1 MKSKL
6 SYSKIL
12 SRFIFKPFVDA
23 RLKVT
28 LFAEFFNT
36 PTLVIILVSYNS
48 EAFVEGRLLVLFS
61 MQALLICSCLSIVT
75 LLIDSYKLNV
85 IHPSNVNY
93 YYLMATASVVEPSDT
108 AARKTAPKYSP
119 YSDHIWWDLFKSHP
133 KSKEVTNVPNN
144 NQEWAPMVDAWRTA
158 FRDPQQD
165 TTLSPP
171 CSLQDYLDGSYV
183 LCSIHSGKIVELW
196 NIIRTQVKFS
206 DELGQKQVIEALNI
220 AYIALWGKQ
229 TTRSLEESINRAV
242 GVASVL
248 GELNADANV
257 VIAGILHDVID
268 ENQHND
274 CVIQDFISAF
284 GIDVV
289 TLAQQYARLP
299 KFMARKTDYTL
310 AQSENQLQMLVTLAE
325 DYRCLY
331 IRIADRLH
339 ALRVLPKLPLDALDQ
354 KQIALEAQKVY
365 SPLAHKMG
373 IIKVRDELEDLAFQV
388 LDPEMFQRAEITQI
402 AAHKAYQD
410 ACNAVQDIISTDQFI
425 TSANVQLH
433 LSHRIKAKYQLYKKM
448 LRKGLQNPS
457 EVRDALGLRLII
469 DTPRQAHESS
479 HDYESRNIKFCYY
492 VVDQLRSMPG
502 WEPTENGF
510 KDYIFYR
517 KINGYQSLHQYIH
530 NIETRTNVE
539 VQVRTK
545 EMHIVAELGGAAH
558 FSYKDRICRTEIYN
572 TKNYR
577 LAWRSSAQ
585 LNAKSSAELIGL
597 AKRQL
602 RDSRV
607 FVYLDDM
614 STVINLQRGSTA
626 LDAAFQIHTVMGLC
640 TKGIRIDGKS
650 VPLDQ
655 QLKTGD
661 IISVQCSANNEIQ
674 AKLSWL
680 NQVTTTYASIAIK
693 KHMKDNHKEMLLCLG
708 LMNMLY
714 SFSLV
719 SDKLS
724 FTLFDPKRLKR
735 IIEMRTGK
743 SVEDYLVLLSFT
755 TKAADKKL
763 LLSKLMM
770 IPPADVIVTTNSV
783 ATLWVRMQGSS
794 WENATVQSDMLIP
807 MVREILPS
815 EGFTGIEQKLIEIV
829 GVDPL
834 LLPSDVS
841 AKDSCSVKR
850 MSDYHSM
857 SLVRM
862 DEILNSRNRLSDD
875 DNKSSSTRRKRPS
888 VEKTSVKIKCPLQLK
903 VLIKKPF
910 SLQAPS
916 LSLQLLKQAKYNFAQ
931 KALAEERRLNGP
943 YCFSSFFPLPI
954 AQQHHA
960 VLHTTTVDC

>member
-1 MKSKL
+1 
-6 SYSKIL
+6 
-12 SRFIFKPFVDA
+12 
-23 RLKVT
+23 
-28 LFAEFFNT
+28 
-36 PTLVIILVSYNS
+36 
-48 EAFVEGRLLVLFS
+48 
-61 MQALLICSCLSIVT
+61 MQALLICSFLSFAT
-75 LLIDSYKLNV
+75 RLIDSYKLNN
-85 IHPSNVNY
+85 IYESNVKY
-93 YYLMATASVVEPSDT
+93 DYLMKAHLEESFDMDYSGT
-108 AARKTAPKYSP
+108 ARKRTSRYSP
-119 YSDHIWWDLFKSHP
+119 YSNHIWWDLFKSNP
-133 KSKEVTNVPNN
+133 RSNDGANVPNSRFDYVN
-144 NQEWAPMVDAWRTA
+144 NNEWAPMVGAWRTA
-158 FRDPQQD
+158 FRDPQND
-165 TTLSPP
+165 AALSPP
-171 CSLQDYLDGSYV
+171 CSLEDYLNGSYV
-183 LCSIHSGKIVELW
+183 LCSTHTGKVIELW
-196 NIIRTQVKFS
+196 NIIMTQQKFS

-229 TTRSLEESINRAV
+229 TSRSLEESINRAV

-257 VIAGILHDVID
+257 VIAGLLHDVID

-274 CVIQDFISAF
+274 YVIQDFINRF
-284 GIDVV
+284 GMDVV
-289 TLAQQYARLP
+289 TLAQQYTRLP

-339 ALRVLPKLPLDALDQ
+339 ALRVLPKLPLDELDQ

-373 IIKVRDELEDLAFQV
+373 IIKLRDELEDLSFQV
-388 LDPEMFQRAEITQI
+388 LDPEMFRRAEFTQI

-410 ACNAVQDIISTDQFI
+410 ACNAVQDIINTDQFI
-425 TSANVQLH
+425 KSANVQLH

-448 LRKGLQNPS
+448 QRKGLQNPS

-469 DTPRQAHESS
+469 DTPRQANESS
-479 HDYESRNIKFCYY
+479 ADHESRNIKFCYFI
-492 VVDQLRSMPG
+492 VDQLRRMPG
-502 WEPTENGF
+502 WEPSENGF

-517 KINGYQSLHQYIH
+517 KMNGYQSLHQYIH
-530 NIETRTNVE
+530 NIDTKTNVE

-558 FSYKDRICRTEIYN
+558 FSYKDRICRTEIFN

-577 LAWRSSAQ
+577 LAWRSSEQ

-614 STVINLQRGSTA
+614 STVINLQKGSTA

-640 TKGIRIDGKS
+640 TKGIRIDGQL

-661 IISVQCSANNEIQ
+661 TISVKCATNDEIQ

-680 NQVTTTYASIAIK
+680 SQVTTTYASIAIK
-693 KHMKDNHKEMLLCLG
+693 KYLRDNHKELLLCLG
-708 LMNMLY
+708 LINMLY
-714 SFSLV
+714 SFSLM

-724 FTLFDPKRLKR
+724 FNLFDPKRLKR

-743 SVEDYLVLLSFT
+743 SVEDYLVLLSLT
-755 TKAADKKL
+755 TKATEKKL

-783 ATLWVRMQGSS
+783 ATLWVKMQSSS
-794 WENATVQSDMLIP
+794 WENETVQSDMLIP
-807 MVREILPS
+807 MVKEILPA
-815 EGFTGIEQKLIEIV
+815 EGFTDIELKWIETV
-829 GVDPL
+829 GMDSL
-834 LLPSDVS
+834 LLPGEVS
-841 AKDSCSVKR
+841 ANDSSSVKR
-850 MSDYHSM
+850 MEDYHSM
-857 SLVRM
+857 SLVKM
-862 DEILNSRNRLSDD
+862 DEIVNSFSRLSEYD
-875 DNKSSSTRRKRPS
+875 STRRRKS
-888 VEKTSVKIKCPLQLK
+888 TVERMSGGKVSHLQRKI
-903 VLIKKPF
+903 LIKKPF

-931 KALAEERRLNGP
+931 KALAEERRLNTLL
-943 YCFSSFFPLPI
+943 SM
-954 AQQHHA
+954 
-960 VLHTTTVDC
+960 